1 MPTNQATSFDYHHKS
16 EQFGAQEAAI
26 GYAKQGKLHSTG
38 RQEPWLHATQLATNG
53 PGDGELD
60 ERAAGSS

>member
-1 MPTNQATSFDYHHKS
+1 MPSNQATSFDYHQKS
-16 EQFGAQEAAI
+16 EQFRAQEAAI
-26 GYAKQGKLHSTG
+26 GYTKQGKLDSTG
-38 RQEPWLHATQLATNG
+38 RQESWLHATQLATSG